1 MAALK
6 NYRCLRCGHT
16 ECEVGQDYAMNWPG
30 TRFTTVTCARC
41 RCTEFFAAKPEE
53 LPSLFNLMN
62 ESPRPDI
69 R

>member
-1 MAALK
+1 MAVLN

-30 TRFTTVTCARC
+30 TRFATVTCARC
-41 RCTEFFAAKPEE
+41 RCTEFFAAKADE
-53 LPSLFNLMN
+53 LPSLFNLMK
-62 ESPRPDI
+62 ESSRPDT